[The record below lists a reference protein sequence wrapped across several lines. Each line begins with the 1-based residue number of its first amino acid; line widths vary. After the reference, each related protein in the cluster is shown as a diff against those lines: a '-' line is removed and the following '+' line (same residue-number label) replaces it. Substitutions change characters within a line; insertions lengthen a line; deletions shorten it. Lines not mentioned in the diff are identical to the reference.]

1 MVVQFLMNIGEDF
14 LAVVR
19 MQLSLHPLERHS
31 DDISMVKFGAKVIAQ
46 LQPHFMNE
54 IDIFG
59 PKPGR
64 MRSEIYKDGWAAR
77 RDDLQ

>member
-31 DDISMVKFGAKVIAQ
+31 DDISMVKFGAEVIAE
-46 LQPHFMNE
+46 LQPHLMNE
-54 IDIFG
+54 IDIFR
-59 PKPGR
+59 PKPWR
-64 MRSEIYKDGWAAR
+64 MRSEIYKDGRTAR
-77 RDDLQ
+77 RDDFQ